1 MDTQTLIEWINNPHR
16 KPAPLS
22 FTEGPERQIAYHIEG
37 AIRRAQDLN
46 SRRYAALRRSIDP
59 YSGLSSAPTIF
70 APLDFNHE
78 RYLLPEALDQLCD
91 ELAEQLIGRPRSPTP
106 I

>member
-16 KPAPLS
+16 KPAALA

-59 YSGLSSAPTIF
+59 YSGLSGAPAIY
-70 APLDFNHE
+70 APLDYKHE

-91 ELAEQLIGRPRSPTP
+91 ELAEQLIGRPRSPGS
-106 I
+106 